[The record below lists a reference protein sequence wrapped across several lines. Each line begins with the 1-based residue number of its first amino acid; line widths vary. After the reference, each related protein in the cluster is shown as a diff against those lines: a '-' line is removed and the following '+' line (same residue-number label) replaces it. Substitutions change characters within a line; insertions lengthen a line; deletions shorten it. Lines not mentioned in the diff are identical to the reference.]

1 MYRYE
6 VCKMDDLRV
15 GDLKVVK
22 DILQKE
28 LGFEDI
34 EYKNVINH
42 ISFICLCR
50 INNILIDRIVGIG
63 AIKKSN
69 NKEFKKSIFT
79 SANRL
84 DIIEE
89 CTNEIGYLWTDSFHR
104 RNGVSTNIIQSL
116 INRFYPIN
124 KGTLYATVK
133 VDNEGSI
140 NTLLK
145 NGFYSSVSEYG
156 VENFVNIKSGN
167 VLKLMLFDKDKLIK
181 KEEVID
187 KTIKIV
193 SCMEDKNKKKRLIN

>member
-15 GDLKVVK
+15 RDLKVVK

-42 ISFICLCR
+42 ILV
-50 INNILIDRIVGIG
+50 DRIVGIG
-63 AIKKSN
+63 GIKKSN

-145 NGFYSSVSEYG
+145 DGFYSSVSEYG

-167 VLKLMLFDKDKLIK
+167 VLKLMLFDKDKLVK

-193 SCMEDKNKKKRLIN
+193 SCMEDKNKKKRLIS

>member
-6 VCKMDDLRV
+6 VYKMDDLRV

-133 VDNEGSI
+133 ADNEGSI

-167 VLKLMLFDKDKLIK
+167 VLKLMLFDKDKLVK

-193 SCMEDKNKKKRLIN
+193 SCMKDKNKKKRLIN

>member
-1 MYRYE
+1 M
-6 VCKMDDLRV
+6 
-15 GDLKVVK
+15 
-22 DILQKE
+22 
-28 LGFEDI
+28 
-34 EYKNVINH
+34 
-42 ISFICLCR
+42 
-50 INNILIDRIVGIG
+50 
-63 AIKKSN
+63 
-69 NKEFKKSIFT
+69 
-79 SANRL
+79 
-84 DIIEE
+84 
-89 CTNEIGYLWTDSFHR
+89 
-104 RNGVSTNIIQSL
+104 

-167 VLKLMLFDKDKLIK
+167 VLKLMLFDKDKLVK

>member
-6 VCKMDDLRV
+6 VYKMDDLRV

-133 VDNEGSI
+133 VDNKGSI

-167 VLKLMLFDKDKLIK
+167 VLKLMLFDKDKLVK
-181 KEEVID
+181 KEEVVD

>member
-133 VDNEGSI
+133 VDNESSI

-145 NGFYSSVSEYG
+145 NGFYSSVSGYG

-167 VLKLMLFDKDKLIK
+167 VLKLMLFDKDKLVK